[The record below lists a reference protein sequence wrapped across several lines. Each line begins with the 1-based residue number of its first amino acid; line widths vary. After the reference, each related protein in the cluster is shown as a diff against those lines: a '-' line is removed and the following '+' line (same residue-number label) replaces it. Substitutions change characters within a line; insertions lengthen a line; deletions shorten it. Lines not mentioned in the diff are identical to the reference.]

1 MLTAG
6 TLLVALGLDNAAL
19 GGGLDGPWH
28 LWWRHASL
36 LGAAALCLALGGA
49 AAGDLVRSWLSGWA
63 QLIGAV
69 LVFTLAVDGLRAVVA
84 GAPRILPDELGGH
97 GARQAV
103 ALLTASLDELGV
115 GFAVGGSLHGAALLP
130 WGGACLA
137 ETVGAMLLGFLL
149 RHRLA
154 QGRRL
159 LPWWI
164 ASLFAASTLLLLVF
178 PVVTPLTPGGPA
190 LGAPGP

>member
-19 GGGLDGPWH
+19 GGGIEGPWR
-28 LWWRHASL
+28 LWWRRASL

-49 AAGDLVRSWLSGWA
+49 VAGDLVRSWLSGWA

-84 GAPRILPDELGGH
+84 DTPRILPDALGER

-103 ALLTASLDELGV
+103 SLLTASLDELGV
-115 GFAVGGSLHGAALLP
+115 GFAVGGSLHGVALLP
-130 WGGACLA
+130 WGGVCLV

-154 QGRRL
+154 EGRRL

-164 ASLFAASTLLLLVF
+164 ASLFAASSLLLLVF